1 MNLIVR
7 AVIFISLLTSAQL
20 VSAACTL
27 NVEVGDGLVFN
38 AKELT
43 VEKSCGSVAV
53 NLKHTGTLAASVM
66 GHNWVLTAEADA
78 NDVAAKGLAAGL
90 ANNYVPA
97 GDSRVIAGTKIIG
110 GGEATSISF
119 STDSLTAGGKY
130 LYVCTFPGHSFVMRG
145 TLIVGA

>member
-1 MNLIVR
+1 MNLVVK
-7 AVIFISLLTSAQL
+7 AVIFISLLMSMQIA
-20 VSAACTL
+20 SAACKL
-27 NVEVGDGLVFN
+27 DVEVGDGLVFST
-38 AKELT
+38 KELT
-43 VEKSCGSVAV
+43 VEKSCGNVTL

-66 GHNWVLTAEADA
+66 GHNWVLTAKADA
-78 NDVAAKGLAAGL
+78 TDVASKGLAAGL

-97 GDSRVIAGTKIIG
+97 GDTRVIAGTKIIG

-119 STDSLTAGGKY
+119 STDALTAGGKY